1 MVESQRDTR
10 NPWLRFHL
18 LIRRSEERKAIKSN
32 DDSKSSI
39 KLNFMPPSKSS
50 PDTWRTPTDRA
61 SSYYA
66 IFEKKTNFSTCLF
79 NDSIW
84 FSCERERER
93 ASALATVWQRR
104 EKWARYL
111 QAKIHF
117 RFDSHTPTRLSPPT
131 LASPCHPKPWRFI
144 YRRARWTKRREK
156 SINGINNTRGKP

>member
-18 LIRRSEERKAIKSN
+18 LIRRSKERKAIKSN

-66 IFEKKTNFSTCLF
+66 IFEKKQTFLHAFSMIPSGSRVSVKESEHQLWRQF
-79 NDSIW
+79 GND
-84 FSCERERER
+84 
-93 ASALATVWQRR
+93 
-104 EKWARYL
+104 
-111 QAKIHF
+111 AKNGLGIYKPKST
-117 RFDSHTPTRLSPPT
+117 FDSTPTHQHDY
-131 LASPCHPKPWRFI
+131 HPRPSLRPVTPNHDVSFI
-144 YRRARWTKRREK
+144 AGRDGRR
-156 SINGINNTRGKP
+156 GGKNR